1 MIVGQ
6 VEIRRSGRTR
16 VDLKGQGIPAAL
28 ICELEIGAHR
38 QYGAGADEKG
48 QGLEPGI
55 VPDPARAIETS
66 VAPEVIPAALREI
79 DIARAHRREH
89 WRDKQVGPQEIF
101 IVHVSGR
108 RI

>member
-38 QYGAGADEKG
+38 QYGAGLGGSVNVGIPKKPPMSKLANAAPDRIQLSAPRRLAAMSAKV
-48 QGLEPGI
+48 QPGS
-55 VPDPARAIETS
+55 PPQCTGYRWAPA
-66 VAPEVIPAALREI
+66 
-79 DIARAHRREH
+79 
-89 WRDKQVGPQEIF
+89 
-101 IVHVSGR
+101 
-108 RI
+108 